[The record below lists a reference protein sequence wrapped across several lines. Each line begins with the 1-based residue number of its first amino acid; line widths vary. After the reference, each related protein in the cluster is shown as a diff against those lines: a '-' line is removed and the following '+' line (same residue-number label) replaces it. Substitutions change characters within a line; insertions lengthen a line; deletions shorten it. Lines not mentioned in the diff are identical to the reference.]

1 MAPGPPPTK
10 TRSDLHI
17 LRDSEGIDHVRA
29 GTMLIVLGCM
39 LFEDTELTTA
49 VLSCNEPRSNELMP

>member
-1 MAPGPPPTK
+1 MQLVQP
-10 TRSDLHI
+10 
-17 LRDSEGIDHVRA
+17 LRQPLPRLRVHPEGIDHVRA

-49 VLSCNEPRSNELMP
+49 VLSCSEPRSNELMP